1 MRRRRNIF
9 QNQSDR
15 MAGIRNLSPVQI
27 VTRVLGILSVI
38 GAVLIMVNLNKIM
51 AAMAVFVAKICSGG
65 IVVFV
70 ALAIII
76 YLLLRLRWRI
86 RSRFWRW

>member
-51 AAMAVFVAKICSGG
+51 AAMAVFAAKICSGG
-65 IVVFV
+65 IVAFV

-76 YLLLRLRWRI
+76 YLLLLLRWRI
-86 RSRFWRW
+86 RNRFWRW

>member
-86 RSRFWRW
+86 RDRFWRW

>member
-15 MAGIRNLSPVQI
+15 MAGIRNLSPAQI

-51 AAMAVFVAKICSGG
+51 AAMAVFAAKICSGG

-70 ALAIII
+70 VLAIII

>member
-15 MAGIRNLSPVQI
+15 MAGIRNLSPAQI

-51 AAMAVFVAKICSGG
+51 AVMAVFAAKICSDG

-86 RSRFWRW
+86 RDRFWRW